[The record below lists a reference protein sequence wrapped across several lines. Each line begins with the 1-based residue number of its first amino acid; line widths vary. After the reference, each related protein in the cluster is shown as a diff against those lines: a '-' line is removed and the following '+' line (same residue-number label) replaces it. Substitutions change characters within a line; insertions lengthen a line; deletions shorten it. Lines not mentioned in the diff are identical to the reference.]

1 VAGSAEPLFLPG
13 KTFTLYTFGNPTVKV
28 VKTRSDGWL
37 LATDER
43 GEQVWYNAAA
53 LIGAREVP

>member
-1 VAGSAEPLFLPG
+1 
-13 KTFTLYTFGNPTVKV
+13 VKV

-37 LATDER
+37 LAKDER